1 MARHLHMSLRGITRM
16 GITTYRIG
24 VNYLIIIVDLL
35 IDILILCYLCFFWF
49 FFFVWD
55 EHSSNSNWGGD
66 GGLRCFF
73 FFMRFF
79 EVGIIGLFFQFTCS
93 FGSVRCIFRGGW
105 VLHLIGRVSWSGRD
119 AVVSLALSLCLC
131 LCSTRLTS

>member
-49 FFFVWD
+49 FFLSGMNIQAIAIGVGMGVCGVF
-55 EHSSNSNWGGD
+55 SFSCAF
-66 GGLRCFF
+66 LRLGSLGCFF
-73 FFMRFF
+73 SLLVHLVRFVAF
-79 EVGIIGLFFQFTCS
+79 LGGGGC
-93 FGSVRCIFRGGW
+93 CI
-105 VLHLIGRVSWSGRD
+105 L
-119 AVVSLALSLCLC
+119 
-131 LCSTRLTS
+131 